1 LIAAGYREQEVLDM
15 PLNKVELLVDVVS
28 RTSANRRVE
37 AVYDLTVAIG
47 AAFSGKGLKEY
58 AASLGVNDG

>member
-1 LIAAGYREQEVLDM
+1 M
-15 PLNKVELLVDVVS
+15 PLNKVEKLVEVLS

-58 AASLGVNDG
+58 AASLGVTDG